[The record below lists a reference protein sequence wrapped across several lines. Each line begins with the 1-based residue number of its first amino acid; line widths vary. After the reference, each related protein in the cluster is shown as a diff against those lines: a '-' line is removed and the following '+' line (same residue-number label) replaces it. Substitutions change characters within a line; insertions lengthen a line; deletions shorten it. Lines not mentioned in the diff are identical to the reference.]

1 MFYKLRKHKQRLERQ
16 TPDTM
21 IENWGQERNF
31 WEKNLFFASKKKMY
45 CNLNLTKPL
54 D

>member
-1 MFYKLRKHKQRLERQ
+1 MFYKLRKHKQSKAWAA
-16 TPDTM
+16 DTM

-45 CNLNLTKPL
+45 YNLNLTKPL